1 MKPVPRTT
9 RRSINFSRGTAHRN
23 WRKRNFAIGTEL
35 LFCDPQAPRQ
45 TSAAV
50 PTAEFGYGFSDSVIS
65 TRLQSISSKRSVIRS
80 TTRCANAAAGG
91 SRKGLPRVNDAEDGT
106 PPLPSQLAGR
116 AGQHR
121 CGLSRPPG
129 QTKKRAARAARFPN
143 LFEVKDAYAPA
154 ALATSAAKSSS
165 FLSMPSPTSNR
176 TKPESYTP

>member
-1 MKPVPRTT
+1 MIRAREQDCGCAWQARIAAHMKPEPWTA
-9 RRSINFSRGTAHRN
+9 RRSINFSRGTAPRN

-50 PTAEFGYGFSDSVIS
+50 PTAGFGDGFSDSVIS
-65 TRLQSISSKRSVIRS
+65 TRLQSISSKRSENRS
-80 TTRCANAAAGG
+80 TTRRATAAAAG
-91 SRKGLPRVNDAEDGT
+91 SRTGLPRVNDTEDGT

-129 QTKKRAARAARFPN
+129 QTKSAPLGRRAF
-143 LFEVKDAYAPA
+143 LIF
-154 ALATSAAKSSS
+154 AK
-165 FLSMPSPTSNR
+165 
-176 TKPESYTP
+176 